1 MKCDEFTL
9 KGPWLRN
16 VENWLGKIANHG
28 RTFTRLSDGFF
39 ETKASFKHSGD
50 YGDLVYGMPIM
61 KYLNGGTLFLSR
73 SRFTREEMTEK
84 RIAMIAPLLLSQS
97 YVHRVEPHYG
107 QAIKYDLDWW
117 RGRSSA
123 EHDPLRTLAERNL
136 IEFGIGKE
144 CLDRPWITGISPVKC
159 ARVVINRTARYRN
172 PKFPWKKILEKYK
185 GDTWFIGTEAEFKE
199 FRKMYSTGTS
209 LPWMPTDD
217 LLEVARIIRGS
228 DLFIGNQ
235 SCCYAIAEAMKHNT
249 IQETDV
255 RCPDCMFERKNAQY
269 VIGDDFYLP
278 DL

>member
-1 MKCDEFTL
+1 MESRESSGT
-9 KGPWLRN
+9 
-16 VENWLGKIANHG
+16 IS
-28 RTFTRLSDGFF
+28 T
-39 ETKASFKHSGD
+39 FKHSGD
-50 YGDLVYGMPIM
+50 AGDCIYAMPAIRELGGGDVY
-61 KYLNGGTLFLSR
+61 FSR
-73 SRFTREEMTEK
+73 SRFTRQEMSRKCFENLE
-84 RIAMIAPLLLSQS
+84 PLFLSQP
-97 YVHRVEPHYG
+97 YVFKCELHYG
-107 QAIKYDLDWW
+107 QAVKYDLDWW

-144 CLDRPWITGISPVKC
+144 CLDRPWITGISPVKL

-172 PKFPWKKILEKYK
+172 PKFPWKKVLEKYR
-185 GDTWFIGTEAEFKE
+185 GDIWFVGTVIEFQE
-199 FRKMYSTGTS
+199 FRKMYGAGID
-209 LPWMPTDD
+209 LGWMPTDD

-255 RCPDCMFERKNAQY
+255 RCPDCMFKRKNAQY
-269 VIGDDFYLP
+269 VIGDNYYLP